1 MQTYKVSLA
10 EFRHRRE
17 YEDEEEEE
25 EKEEE
30 EEEEEEDGKL
40 LLASTLF
47 VPCSQWNI
55 IDTDWQQ
62 SINVKFSG
70 STEN

>member
-17 YEDEEEEE
+17 YED
-25 EKEEE
+25 EEE

>member
-17 YEDEEEEE
+17 Y
-25 EKEEE
+25 EE

>member
-25 EKEEE
+25 K